1 MNALTNIATLPP
13 LPSHLNFDPQR
24 EAQTRNGVAVEGKWW
39 TINPQ
44 TDEVIGDGK
53 RNHRPQN
60 FSILWDS
67 LREGLY
73 GSGLQLDN
81 AETRFRSFNNSAGM
95 RADIILPYENF
106 DLVVGEPTALR
117 VAI

>member
-1 MNALTNIATLPP
+1 MNALTNIHTLPA
-13 LPSHLNFDPQR
+13 LPGQLNFDPKR
-24 EAQTRNGVAVEGKWW
+24 EQQTRNGVAVEGKWW

-60 FSILWDS
+60 FAILWDS
-67 LREGLY
+67 LRAGLH

-81 AETRFRSFNNSAGM
+81 AETRFRSFNNCAGIG
-95 RADIILPYENF
+95 ADTVLP
-106 DLVVGEPTALR
+106 
-117 VAI
+117 